1 MPDISMCAN
10 YNCPLK
16 SKCYR
21 YLAKPNDYGY
31 QAYADFDIKDKTC
44 DGFWDATGRQT
55 DSLEDADKRNTKLYN
70 AWHKTQGEKNEME
83 KI

>member
-21 YLAKPNDYGY
+21 YLAKPDDSGY
-31 QAYADFDIKDKTC
+31 QTYADFNPGSSDC
-44 DGFWDATGRQT
+44 FWDAKGKNT
-55 DSLEDADKRNTKLYN
+55 DSLEDADKRNTKLFN
-70 AWHKTQGEKNEME
+70 AWNYKGENNGFSK
-83 KI
+83 